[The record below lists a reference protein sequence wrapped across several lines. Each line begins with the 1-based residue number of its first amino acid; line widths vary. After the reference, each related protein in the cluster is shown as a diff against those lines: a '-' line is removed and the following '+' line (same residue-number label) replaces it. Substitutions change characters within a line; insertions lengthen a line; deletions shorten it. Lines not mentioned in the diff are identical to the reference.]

1 MEKSRYLV
9 VVSNFDVFYD
19 GDSQSS
25 AEEVFNRQV
34 AKSVSGNCGG
44 NKKVSL
50 LRIAKEIKTYQGK

>member
-1 MEKSRYLV
+1 M